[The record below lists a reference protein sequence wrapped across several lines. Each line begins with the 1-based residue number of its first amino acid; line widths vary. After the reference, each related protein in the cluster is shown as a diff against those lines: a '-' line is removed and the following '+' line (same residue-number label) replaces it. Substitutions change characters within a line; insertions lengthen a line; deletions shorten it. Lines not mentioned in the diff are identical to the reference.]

1 MSQTNQNEKT
11 NSNQNENYKT
21 TNNGNDI
28 WLENLRKNE
37 EQRKRTSQW
46 FNMQPGEKA
55 TLEFLPDFGPV
66 MKDFDGDGIAET
78 LRYEYRIIDVN
89 HPEDGSKPWDVSKMW
104 SETIDY
110 LLKQG
115 HHVLKVERVGSG
127 MKTKYYFSPV
137 VSQANNSGVV
147 AAANAASTS

>member
-1 MSQTNQNEKT
+1 MTQTNQNEKT
-11 NSNQNENYKT
+11 NNNQNQ
-21 TNNGNDI
+21 NNQTRNNSNEI

-37 EQRKRTSQW
+37 EQRRRASQW

-55 TLEFLPDFGPV
+55 TLQFLPEFGPV
-66 MKDFDGDGIAET
+66 MKDFDGDGVAET
-78 LRYEYRIIDVN
+78 LRYEYKIIDVN
-89 HPEDGSKPWDVSKMW
+89 HPEDGPKPWDVSKMW

-115 HHVLKVERVGSG
+115 HHILKVERVGSG

-137 VSQANNSGVV
+137 IGQVNNSN
-147 AAANAASTS
+147 AKAANAAA